1 MDRASGYGPGG
12 SGFESLRACQQSF
25 TVEETPRL
33 FIFLPLRLGK
43 VRVGVSGELATH
55 KDFMRIALD
64 EAEKALES
72 GEVPV
77 GALVVIDGMVLA
89 RDHNRRE
96 ETADPS
102 AHAEL
107 LALRA
112 ACERM
117 GDWRLPG
124 ATLYVTLE
132 PCAMCAGAIVL
143 ARLTTVVF
151 GAGDPAAGAG
161 GSAYNILEDGRLG
174 HRARVIAGVL
184 EDECRELLQG
194 FFDELR

>member
-1 MDRASGYGPGG
+1 M
-12 SGFESLRACQQSF
+12 
-25 TVEETPRL
+25 
-33 FIFLPLRLGK
+33 
-43 VRVGVSGELATH
+43 ATH
-55 KDFMRIALD
+55 SDYMRIALD
-64 EAEKALES
+64 EADKARDKS
-72 GEVPV
+72 EVPV
-77 GALVVIDGMVLA
+77 GAIVVSDGLVLA

-96 ETADPS
+96 ETSDPS

-112 ACERM
+112 TCERM

-143 ARLTTVVF
+143 ARVAKVVF
-151 GAGDPAAGAG
+151 GARDPAGGAG

-174 HRARVIAGVL
+174 HRVLVIAGVL
-184 EDECRELLQG
+184 ENECRSLLQD
-194 FFDELR
+194 FFSDLR

>member
-1 MDRASGYGPGG
+1 M
-12 SGFESLRACQQSF
+12 
-25 TVEETPRL
+25 
-33 FIFLPLRLGK
+33 
-43 VRVGVSGELATH
+43 GVSGELATH

>member
-1 MDRASGYGPGG
+1 
-12 SGFESLRACQQSF
+12 
-25 TVEETPRL
+25 
-33 FIFLPLRLGK
+33 
-43 VRVGVSGELATH
+43 
-55 KDFMRIALD
+55 MRIALD
-64 EAEKALES
+64 EAEIARDE

-77 GALVVIDGMVLA
+77 GAIVVEDGLVLA

-96 ETADPS
+96 KTTDPGG
-102 AHAEL
+102 HAEL

-112 ACERM
+112 ACRKM
-117 GDWRLPG
+117 GDWRLAG
-124 ATLYVTLE
+124 STLYVTLE

-143 ARLTTVVF
+143 ARVGTVVF

-174 HRARVIAGVL
+174 HRVQVIAGVL

-194 FFDELR
+194 FFDDLR